1 MKTYQCIKK
10 ENMSFTLLG
19 VIKKMSFSFLFEW
32 IRIFVLKFHKML
44 YQLYYHIYTTIYIH
58 IWPSRFKFIFINPP
72 TTPLSYLLTP
82 LPSLLPSSPFSP
94 LVFLHLNPPPPLL
107 HLLIPPSPPASYHTY
122 PLSFSS
128 FPPPSFIFL
137 PALSI
142 SHPVPHSFPSR
153 SLLFPIPFLTLS
165 HPVLH
170 SFPSCSS
177 LFPIPFLNLPHPVL
191 HSFPSRSSLFP
202 HPVLH
207 SFPSLP
213 SYPSLPTPLL
223 FPSQHSYLFISSL
236 TFYNVHD
243 TS

>member
-94 LVFLHLNPPPPLL
+94 LVFLHLNPPPPCYIFLSLL
-107 HLLIPPSPPASYHTY
+107 PLRPPTIHTPSPFPHSLLLLSSSSRPSQSPIPFLTLSHPVLYSFPSRSSLFLIPFFT
-122 PLSFSS
+122 L
-128 FPPPSFIFL
+128 
-137 PALSI
+137 

-153 SLLFPIPFLTLS
+153 SSIFPIPFFTLS
-165 HPVLH
+165 HPVPH
-170 SFPSCSS
+170 SS
-177 LFPIPFLNLPHPVL
+177 PIPFFTLSLPCPATL
-191 HSFPSRSSLFP
+191 HS
-202 HPVLH
+202 
-207 SFPSLP
+207 
-213 SYPSLPTPLL
+213 PTPLL